1 LFQGSFE
8 ARLIKDHV
16 DHFVLN
22 EDPKIEVSY
31 DNNTSEVYC
40 HPKVWKKF
48 EEFLRGNGNMLV
60 WLYWVISL
68 TIVTYA
74 SAYIV
79 KNYKEWG
86 FAALTS
92 FYTIYLGA
100 SQILASRAINF
111 DLGFYQFYA
120 PAAVFIYPFI
130 AQAIDMINE
139 VYGRKKTHLAIFI
152 AFITQ
157 VLLVIFIAM
166 VNTLSPAPFFK
177 FEEAW
182 QNLFGLSIR
191 ITAASWI
198 AFLICSNLDAIVFAG
213 LKQRFLNKENKF
225 KLDTSLNPYVWL
237 RSSVSDIIDLT
248 LDSIIFV
255 TLAFYGVMPVIPL
268 IAGQIVSKNIIGFID
283 NPWFVWYKR
292 ILRKSNKSDII
303 LACTN

>member
-1 LFQGSFE
+1 
-8 ARLIKDHV
+8 
-16 DHFVLN
+16 
-22 EDPKIEVSY
+22 
-31 DNNTSEVYC
+31 
-40 HPKVWKKF
+40 
-48 EEFLRGNGNMLV
+48 MLV

-68 TIVTYA
+68 TVVTYA

-79 KNYKEWG
+79 KKYKEWG

-139 VYGRKKTHLAIFI
+139 VYGREKTHLAIFI

-157 VLLVIFIAM
+157 VLLVTFIAM

-191 ITAASWI
+191 ITVASWI
-198 AFLICSNLDAIVFAG
+198 SFLICSNLDALVFAG
-213 LKQRFLNKENKF
+213 LKQKFLHRENKF

-237 RSSVSDIIDLT
+237 RSSVSDILDLT
-248 LDSIIFV
+248 LDSVIFV

-268 IAGQIVSKNIIGFID
+268 IIGQIVSKNIIGFID

-292 ILRKSNKSDII
+292 MLRVEK
-303 LACTN
+303 

>member
-1 LFQGSFE
+1 M
-8 ARLIKDHV
+8 I
-16 DHFVLN
+16 
-22 EDPKIEVSY
+22 
-31 DNNTSEVYC
+31 
-40 HPKVWKKF
+40 
-48 EEFLRGNGNMLV
+48 
-60 WLYWVISL
+60 
-68 TIVTYA
+68 TYA

-79 KNYKEWG
+79 KKYKEWG

-139 VYGRKKTHLAIFI
+139 VYGRKNTHLAIFI

-157 VLLVIFIAM
+157 VLLIIFIAM
-166 VNTLSPAPFFK
+166 VNTLTPAPFFQ

-191 ITAASWI
+191 ITVASWI
-198 AFLICSNLDAIVFAG
+198 AFLICSNLDALVFAK
-213 LKQRFLNKENKF
+213 LKHRFLDKENKF

-248 LDSIIFV
+248 LDSVIFV
-255 TLAFYGVMPVIPL
+255 SIAFYGVMPVIPL
-268 IAGQIVSKNIIGFID
+268 IIGQIVSKNIIGFID

-292 ILRKSNKSDII
+292 ILRK
-303 LACTN
+303 